1 LNDSNKL
8 TTSSSYSE
16 TLGSSGGFLHI
27 PIQYSVNP
35 AENMINY
42 NNNRNSIKKSKD
54 QIFNLEYNNYT
65 STTNNIH
72 SQSKQVFTTT
82 LASNN
87 NNNLNGQKR
96 QKVFYNK
103 KPI

>member
-1 LNDSNKL
+1 MNDSNKL

-16 TLGSSGGFLHI
+16 TLGSSSGFLHI
-27 PIQYSVNP
+27 PIQYCGNP

-54 QIFNLEYNNYT
+54 QIFNLVYNNYT

-87 NNNLNGQKR
+87 NLNGQKR